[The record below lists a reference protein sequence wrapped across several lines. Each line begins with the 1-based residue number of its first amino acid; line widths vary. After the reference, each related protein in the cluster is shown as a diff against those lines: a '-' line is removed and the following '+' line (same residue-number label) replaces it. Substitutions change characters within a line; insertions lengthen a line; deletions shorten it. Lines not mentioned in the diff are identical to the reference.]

1 MISDSFAISRKS
13 NGVEAKSHSRGN
25 CLNLFRLLA
34 CIQVFV
40 KHAYIHLELTP
51 PSFVGLFDFL
61 FQGVPIFFILSGFL
75 IWQSVERTPDFKTFF
90 TKRILRLYPE
100 LWLCVIIELAS
111 IAIFYEKHV
120 GLTNYLLFGFTQA
133 TVFQFWTPDC
143 LRDYGCGSPNGA
155 LWTIPVIVQFYLFA
169 WLFGGIL
176 KKQGLA
182 TWGACLIVSMVVSLW
197 KPSDLPIPV
206 ALKKLYDMTLIP
218 HCWIF
223 LWGSF
228 ISNFS
233 EKIMPVIKRFWYVPL
248 VLIVALYFCSNA
260 KGSWIGIVKN
270 TLLAFFMLG
279 FAYRYKQLEF
289 KTDISYGVYI
299 YHMIFVNMAIALN
312 LRGSWWVFGILLI
325 VIAIVGYI
333 SMLWGRYA
341 STLFVRNRK

>member
-1 MISDSFAISRKS
+1 MEFS
-13 NGVEAKSHSRGN
+13 NSINICKTTSYSRGN

-75 IWQSVERTPDFKTFF
+75 IWQSVERTPDFRTFF

-100 LWLCVIIELAS
+100 LWFCVIIELAS
-111 IAIFYEKHV
+111 VAIFYDKHV

-133 TVFQFWTPDC
+133 TVFQFWTPGS
-143 LRDYGCGSPNGA
+143 LRDYGCGTPNGA
-155 LWTIPVIVQFYLFA
+155 LWTIPVIVQFYIFA
-169 WLFGGIL
+169 WFFSGIL
-176 KKQGLA
+176 KKQRFT
-182 TWGACLIVSMVVSLW
+182 TWIILLIVSIAVSFW
-197 KPSDLPIPV
+197 KPSELPVPV
-206 ALKKLYDMTLIP
+206 AFKKLYDMTLIP

-233 EKIMPVIKRFWYVPL
+233 EKIMPLIKRFWYVPL
-248 VLIVALYFCSNA
+248 VLMVTAYFCGNA
-260 KGSWIGIVKN
+260 EGSWISVIKKS
-270 TLLAFFMLG
+270 LLAFFMLG

-299 YHMIFVNMAIALN
+299 YHMIFVNIAIALN
-312 LRGSWWVFGILLI
+312 WKGSWLVLGILLLVI
-325 VIAIVGYI
+325 VIVGYI

-341 STLFVRNRK
+341 STLSVRNRK